1 MFQGLLTTQE
11 RRERNLVLSLLAALW
26 YSYCICIQILL
37 ESLIS
42 MSLSQQLSVKTDRV
56 TVRKVLSP
64 KVEELQPNSWSL
76 VLWPS
81 SATWLAFKGRLVE
94 MKPVL
99 HCLQS
104 ISVPSLN
111 PGASISTVN
120 RQSTGKVSP
129 CS

>member
-11 RRERNLVLSLLAALW
+11 RLERNLVLSLLAALW
-26 YSYCICIQILL
+26 YSYCICIQIPL

-64 KVEELQPNSWSL
+64 KVEELGPSSWPL

-81 SATWLAFKGRLVE
+81 SATWLAFKGHLVE
-94 MKPVL
+94 MEPVL

-104 ISVPSLN
+104 ISMPSLN
-111 PGASISTVN
+111 PGASIPTVN

-129 CS
+129 CL